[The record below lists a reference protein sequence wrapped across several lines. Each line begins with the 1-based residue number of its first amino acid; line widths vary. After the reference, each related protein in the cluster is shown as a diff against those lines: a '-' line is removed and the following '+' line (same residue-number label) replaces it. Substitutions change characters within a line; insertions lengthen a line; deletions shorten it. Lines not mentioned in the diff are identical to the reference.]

1 MDTLLIRQLLV
12 VMHLS
17 GLVLMAG
24 TTVTEFVV
32 FRTFISLFK
41 TKGVASASFLKL
53 MSGLEK
59 ILLAGGVLLVL
70 SGSGLMAITEGVF
83 LHQTWLKL
91 KLMLILLLPLN
102 GMLVG
107 SPQMKKLRNSL
118 SDQDSEV
125 NLTIKS
131 IVTKLN
137 IFHTIHLFVFL
148 LIIVLA
154 VFKFN

>member
-1 MDTLLIRQLLV
+1 
-12 VMHLS
+12 
-17 GLVLMAG
+17 MAG

-41 TKGVASASFLKL
+41 MKGEASDGLLKL
-53 MSGLEK
+53 MSGLGT

-70 SGSGLMAITEGVF
+70 SGIGLMVITRGVF
-83 LHQTWLKL
+83 LHQIWLKL
-91 KLMLILLLPLN
+91 KLVLILLFPLN

-118 SDQDSEV
+118 SDQGVDMT
-125 NLTIKS
+125 LRIKPT
-131 IVTKLN
+131 VTKLN
-137 IFHTIHLFVFL
+137 LFHTFHLFVFL
-148 LIIVLA
+148 AIIILA